1 MFFDNAL
8 TLVRLDVLSL
18 GARMRR
24 MNNAQERATLIMF
37 TALSD
42 LLRIGILVALVLAFY
57 PGVG

>member
-1 MFFDNAL
+1 MLFDNAL

-24 MNNAQERATLIMF
+24 MNNAGERTTLIMF

-42 LLRIGILVALVLAFY
+42 LLRIGILVALVMAFY
-57 PGVG
+57 PG